1 MKKLKKCADYKFK
14 RAKHYYVVT
23 LSYHQTTTQ
32 QLFHNQLSCVL
43 LLLWRQLFDE
53 VWLLERELF
62 YVIIYFKML
71 WVGWF
76 SNFYITYF
84 TIFQSFNSSL
94 KINLVSV
101 YSSELL
107 KPRGCWK
114 SRDNAGWKL
123 LTSSNLPHW
132 VWQNLRQKWHSLNWD
147 PVHEERNIGICLFGS
162 LSADLHMVRFL

>member
-1 MKKLKKCADYKFK
+1 MCWLQVQARQTLLCCNAKLPY
-14 RAKHYYVVT
+14 
-23 LSYHQTTTQ
+23 QTTTQ

-71 WVGWF
+71 WVGCF
-76 SNFYITYF
+76 SNFYITYYF

-101 YSSELL
+101 YNELL
-107 KPRGCWK
+107 QPRGCWK
-114 SRDNAGWKL
+114 RVLRQCRLKTINLIKQ
-123 LTSSNLPHW
+123 LTSL
-132 VWQNLRQKWHSLNWD
+132 SLTK
-147 PVHEERNIGICLFGS
+147 S
-162 LSADLHMVRFL
+162 SAEMT

>member
-1 MKKLKKCADYKFK
+1 MKNWKSRTRKPWSKGSSKLFQTKVTFYFSRIRLFLCKWRLLKSCCKFCCLKKLKKCADYKFK
-14 RAKHYYVVT
+14 RAKYYYVVT

-84 TIFQSFNSSL
+84 TIFQSFNSS
-94 KINLVSV
+94 
-101 YSSELL
+101 
-107 KPRGCWK
+107 
-114 SRDNAGWKL
+114 
-123 LTSSNLPHW
+123 
-132 VWQNLRQKWHSLNWD
+132 
-147 PVHEERNIGICLFGS
+147 
-162 LSADLHMVRFL
+162 